1 MVQLPKEYPRAM
13 LSDST
18 MTDSEWSSAIAPPWP
33 LRRFSVA
40 QYRQLGAMGILTP
53 EDKVELLEGW
63 IVEKMNHG
71 PMHGYIVRVL
81 ADWFHSQLPLGYLV
95 QCQLPITTAKS
106 EPEPDLSIV
115 RGNHHDFRTRHP
127 SGQECRLVIEVA
139 DTSIDRDRAKA
150 EIYRSS
156 GVEEYWIV
164 NVNERWVER
173 YQFVEGSQ
181 THQPSILPANTH
193 LTIRISD
200 TELVLD
206 LGVIFNKS

>member
-1 MVQLPKEYPRAM
+1 MVQLLKEYPRAM
-13 LSDST
+13 LSDSS
-18 MTDSEWSSAIAPPWP
+18 MTDSEWSSAIA
-33 LRRFSVA
+33 
-40 QYRQLGAMGILTP
+40 
-53 EDKVELLEGW
+53 
-63 IVEKMNHG
+63 
-71 PMHGYIVRVL
+71 
-81 ADWFHSQLPLGYLV
+81 
-95 QCQLPITTAKS
+95 
-106 EPEPDLSIV
+106 

-164 NVNERWVER
+164 NINDRSVER

-206 LGVIFNKS
+206 LGVIFNES

>member
-1 MVQLPKEYPRAM
+1 M
-13 LSDST
+13 
-18 MTDSEWSSAIAPPWP
+18 
-33 LRRFSVA
+33 
-40 QYRQLGAMGILTP
+40 
-53 EDKVELLEGW
+53 
-63 IVEKMNHG
+63 
-71 PMHGYIVRVL
+71 
-81 ADWFHSQLPLGYLV
+81 
-95 QCQLPITTAKS
+95 
-106 EPEPDLSIV
+106 
-115 RGNHHDFRTRHP
+115 
-127 SGQECRLVIEVA
+127 IEVA

-164 NVNERWVER
+164 NINERWVER

-206 LGVIFNKS
+206 LGVIFNES

>member
-1 MVQLPKEYPRAM
+1 MVQLLKEYPRAM
-13 LSDST
+13 LSDSS
-18 MTDSEWSSAIAPPWP
+18 MTDSEWSSA
-33 LRRFSVA
+33 
-40 QYRQLGAMGILTP
+40 
-53 EDKVELLEGW
+53 
-63 IVEKMNHG
+63 
-71 PMHGYIVRVL
+71 
-81 ADWFHSQLPLGYLV
+81 
-95 QCQLPITTAKS
+95 
-106 EPEPDLSIV
+106 IV

-164 NVNERWVER
+164 NINDRSVER